1 MLLNEA
7 KYRAEAHDCVIEF
20 THYSYC
26 YMETSRGMVSLIH
39 PVNYSVNPVGLAQQ
53 LYSTENGPY
62 FDPSDP
68 NSRVDRCHI
77 VVAHTHLQG
86 WGWSK
91 DGTRECHALG
101 TLRDP
106 VRTQY
111 KNKHKSKLPTWIQ
124 GFLMVKHGY
133 FYPLN
138 RHSTD
143 WSQFLMGLESQR
155 YEIIESQ
162 RIPSRQGGAAA
173 PKLESEW
180 LRGVAGGDICIID
193 LGATVDEVSICSE
206 VAQAAAWLRA
216 AHLGAHAE

>member
-1 MLLNEA
+1 M
-7 KYRAEAHDCVIEF
+7 
-20 THYSYC
+20 
-26 YMETSRGMVSLIH
+26 
-39 PVNYSVNPVGLAQQ
+39 
-53 LYSTENGPY
+53 
-62 FDPSDP
+62 
-68 NSRVDRCHI
+68 DRCHI

-143 WSQFLMGLESQR
+143 WSQFLMGLDSQR

-162 RIPSRQGGAAA
+162 RIKNA
-173 PKLESEW
+173 
-180 LRGVAGGDICIID
+180 
-193 LGATVDEVSICSE
+193 
-206 VAQAAAWLRA
+206 
-216 AHLGAHAE
+216 